1 MTTPIDVDI
10 AAQKVADAA
19 ELAKR
24 IVAEAVLEAQR
35 VARNSEQDTTKHL
48 AEALREVFG
57 ENQDS
62 HRFIDI
68 SRIPLICKSIFD
80 IHENLKTINTKLD
93 NTYLTKEAFYPVKV
107 VVYGLVGTIMMGF
120 IGAIIRLTLK

>member
-1 MTTPIDVDI
+1 MSTNIDIDL

-24 IVAEAVLEAQR
+24 IVSEAVLEAQR
-35 VARNSEQDTTKHL
+35 VSRNTEQDTTRHL

-57 ENQDS
+57 ENQES

-68 SRIPLICKSIFD
+68 ARIPLICKSIFD
-80 IHENLKTINTKLD
+80 IHENLKSINNKLD
-93 NTYLTKEAFYPVKV
+93 TTFLTKEAFYPVKV
-107 VVYGLVGTIMMGF
+107 VVYGLVGTVMMGVV
-120 IGAIIRLTLK
+120 GAIIRAILK